1 MKNLTVLEENR
12 PSDCDV
18 LIGKAEH
25 TLNNLENCIDTVF
38 DNKKTKLNV
47 IGSIFRFT
55 FSLTK
60 LTFSATT
67 CAIKNTPK
75 VVVAVAAVKREIVAD
90 LENNWNQ
97 YQKEQQEEALNEK
110 IKQLTFKG

>member
-1 MKNLTVLEENR
+1 MKNLTVIEDNQ

-25 TLNNLENCIDTVF
+25 TINDLENCIDTVF

-75 VVVAVAAVKREIVAD
+75 AVVAVAAVKREIVAD
-90 LENNWNQ
+90 LESEYNKF
-97 YQKEQQEEALNEK
+97 QKELKEDALDEK
-110 IKQLTFKG
+110 IRQLQLKV